1 MVQNMVILHEWHEMI
16 IIIYLLSVSSSNE
29 QYLKFN
35 AVFICFTVKCDCVF
49 MCFVA
54 TI

>member
-1 MVQNMVILHEWHEMI
+1 MIILYEWHEII
-16 IIIYLLSVSSSNE
+16 IIIYLLSISSSNE

-49 MCFVA
+49 MCFVT

>member
-1 MVQNMVILHEWHEMI
+1 MVQNTVILHEWHEMI
-16 IIIYLLSVSSSNE
+16 IIIYLLSISSSNE

-49 MCFVA
+49 MCFVT